1 MFELTALTGKTYYIE
16 SPAKIG
22 VWCPDGVHAWFIDSG
37 NDKDAGRKL
46 RKILDQQGWQL
57 QGILNTHSNADHLLA
72 DALSTALFVAGP
84 EEALDFWRSRDDF
97 ELVLCTS
104 QGELLVTE
112 GLEDVFT
119 FAGADRGYTYEI
131 ARR

>member
-1 MFELTALTGKTYYIE
+1 MTLRRAIRRIPACCL
-16 SPAKIG
+16 SPLSPPTTC
-22 VWCPDGVHAWFIDSG
+22 WPTPS
-37 NDKDAGRKL
+37 
-46 RKILDQQGWQL
+46 
-57 QGILNTHSNADHLLA
+57 
-72 DALSTALFVAGP
+72 STALFVAGP

-97 ELVLCTS
+97 ELVLCTG

>member
-1 MFELTALTGKTYYIE
+1 M
-16 SPAKIG
+16 
-22 VWCPDGVHAWFIDSG
+22 
-37 NDKDAGRKL
+37 
-46 RKILDQQGWQL
+46 
-57 QGILNTHSNADHLLA
+57 
-72 DALSTALFVAGP
+72 AGP

-97 ELVLCTS
+97 ELVLCTD